1 MPDGAQ
7 WMTVRQFADAAG
19 VSPQAIYQRLDK
31 SLSSYLKAENGRKYI
46 NSDALQLLRLS
57 STCQADSSTC
67 QAVDKQPEPAEAAA
81 LDAMRDLIDRQ
92 AAELEQ
98 IRAQLDVAQE
108 DLTAARQAAAVA
120 AAERDAEHQRAED
133 LKEALQT
140 SQQTQNQLA
149 AALTAAQALHAGTI
163 RGQLETTAGEP
174 EQAAPSKENEP
185 DPDPMPEKKHRSLIA
200 KLFRR

>member
-1 MPDGAQ
+1 MPDAGQ
-7 WMTVRQFADAAG
+7 WYTVKEFAAEKQI
-19 VSPQAIYQRLDK
+19 STQAVYKQLAT
-31 SLSSYLKAENGRKYI
+31 SLQPYCKKENGRTFI
-46 NSDALQLLRLS
+46 HSDALTLQPL
-57 STCQADSSTC
+57 
-67 QAVDKQPEPAEAAA
+67 QPEFATDATKLQTSCKPAAEAAA
-81 LDAMRDLIDRQ
+81 LDALRDLIDRQ

-98 IRAQLDVAQE
+98 IRAQLDAAQE
-108 DLTAARQAAAVA
+108 DLTEARQAAAVA

-185 DPDPMPEKKHRSLIA
+185 DPMPEKKHRSLIA
-200 KLFRR
+200 KFFRR

>member
-1 MPDGAQ
+1 MQDGGQ
-7 WMTVRQFADAAG
+7 WLTVRQFAEAAG
-19 VSPQAIYQRLDK
+19 VSPQAVYQRLDK
-31 SLSSYLKAENGRKYI
+31 DLASYLKADNRRKYI
-46 NSDALQLLRLS
+46 HSDALQLLHLS

-81 LDAMRDLIDRQ
+81 LDALRDLIDRQ
-92 AAELEQ
+92 AAELDHLRRDLDMAREQ
-98 IRAQLDVAQE
+98 RDKE
-108 DLTAARQAAAVA
+108 EKRAAVA

-140 SQQTQNQLA
+140 AQQTQKQLA

-185 DPDPMPEKKHRSLIA
+185 DPDPMPKKKRPGLLA
-200 KLFRR
+200 RLFRR